1 MLNFPFEVNMKFE
14 IQINK
19 PRNKWRKTT
28 SNTFPSPLL
37 FTDSAENGEI
47 KQKGNLY
54 YIYPNCFIA
63 RCWLPNL
70 Y

>member
-28 SNTFPSPLL
+28 SNTFPSPLQ
-37 FTDSAENGEI
+37 FTDSAENGE
-47 KQKGNLY
+47 
-54 YIYPNCFIA
+54 
-63 RCWLPNL
+63 
-70 Y
+70 